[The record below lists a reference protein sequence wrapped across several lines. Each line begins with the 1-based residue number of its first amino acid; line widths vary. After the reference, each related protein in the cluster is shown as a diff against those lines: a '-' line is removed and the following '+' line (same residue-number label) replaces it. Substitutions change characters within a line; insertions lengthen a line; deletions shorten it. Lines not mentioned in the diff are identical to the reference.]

1 MTEAEIY
8 QKQVKTCK
16 QVQNMINELYISK
29 DKIRDKIK
37 ELEKE
42 LNRYYMEGKN
52 IYNLEYA
59 TYLRG
64 KINILYDILEEDKPC
79 QN

>member
-29 DKIRDKIK
+29 DKIKDKIK
-37 ELEKE
+37 ELENE
-42 LNRYYMEGKN
+42 LNRVYMEGKLT
-52 IYNLEYA
+52 YNYEYA
-59 TYLRG
+59 TFLKG
-64 KINILYDILEEDKPC
+64 KINILYDILEED
-79 QN
+79 